1 MPKAGQRAKAS
12 KPSEIDP
19 AFAPVIDAFAGDGQ
33 VLLGKI
39 FVSTGLQ
46 VNGRFFAFVRKGA
59 MVVKLPRER
68 VRALIESG
76 AGEPFDRG
84 KGTPLPE
91 WAVIPPGRADWVAIA
106 REARRFVGGE
116 G

>member
-1 MPKAGQRAKAS
+1 MARAAKQAA
-12 KPSEIDP
+12 PAEIDP
-19 AFAPVIDAFAGDGQ
+19 SFAPVVTAFAGDER
-33 VLLGKI
+33 VRVGKI

-46 VNGRFFAFVRKGA
+46 AGGKFFAFVRKGQ

-68 VRALIESG
+68 VRELIASG

-91 WAVIPPGRADWVAIA
+91 WVVIPPGRADWVAIA
-106 REARRFVGGE
+106 REARRFVGGAE
-116 G
+116 